1 MWRLWR
7 PLEVKTMK
15 AMREWGRNALVAA
28 ALLGMVTRAGVPQQ
42 TTTAPSTTTSPSQN
56 PHDPFNTQAQ
66 DEKDRVDMPKDMQQ
80 RLLEARQTERQKK
93 IVEDTDKLLALAQA
107 LHRDVA
113 KTDKNILSLDVIK
126 RADDIEKLA
135 HSVKEHMKG

>member
-1 MWRLWR
+1 
-7 PLEVKTMK
+7 MK
-15 AMREWGRNALVAA
+15 AMREWGCKALVTA
-28 ALLGMVTRAGVPQQ
+28 ALLGMAVRAGVPQQ
-42 TTTAPSTTTSPSQN
+42 TTVPSAATNPSATA
-56 PHDPFNTQAQ
+56 HDPFGTKA
-66 DEKDRVDMPKDMQQ
+66 DEEKDRMDLPKDIQQ
-80 RLLEARQTERQKK
+80 RLQEARQTERQKR

-107 LHRDVA
+107 LHQDVA

>member
-1 MWRLWR
+1 
-7 PLEVKTMK
+7 MK
-15 AMREWGRNALVAA
+15 AMRAWGCKALVAA

-42 TTTAPSTTTSPSQN
+42 TTPPPSPAATA
-56 PHDPFNTQAQ
+56 HDPFGTQAQ
-66 DEKDRVDMPKDMQQ
+66 EEKDRLDMPKDMQQ
-80 RLLEARQTERQKK
+80 RLVEARQTERQKR